1 MRTSYNSIDNLQG
14 VVNLDDRKSVKSDI
28 KSQVSKNTRTDK
40 VQSLSMENREKITLT
55 GILNVES
62 FNEFEIVL
70 ETVLG
75 MLTIKGGAMHMSKLN
90 LESGDLIIDGSIN
103 SCVYSEKQDLKT
115 KGAGF
120 LSKLF
125 K

>member
-1 MRTSYNSIDNLQG
+1 M
-14 VVNLDDRKSVKSDI
+14 DDRKNVKPEA
-28 KSQVSKNTRTDK
+28 KSQLVKNVRTDK
-40 VQSLSMENREKITLT
+40 DHSLSLDSRQKITLT
-55 GILNVES
+55 GILDVES
-62 FNEFEIVL
+62 FNEFEIML

-75 MLTIKGGAMHMSKLN
+75 MLTVKGTAMHMSKLN
-90 LESGDLIIDGSIN
+90 LETGDLVIDGSIN

-120 LSKLF
+120 LGKFF